1 MNGWS
6 IDEWLLSYIHRKKY
20 LKLLK
25 IKKSCI
31 DFKIWK
37 FIKGSEQISIGMKS
51 KLQFTFILFFPHIYI
66 TFCIKI
72 TLLYISL
79 FILNVYYIF

>member
-37 FIKGSEQISIGMKS
+37 FIKGTEQISIGMKS
-51 KLQFTFILFFPHIYI
+51 KLQFTFIFILFFSSH
-66 TFCIKI
+66 
-72 TLLYISL
+72 L
-79 FILNVYYIF
+79 YYILHKDYIIIY